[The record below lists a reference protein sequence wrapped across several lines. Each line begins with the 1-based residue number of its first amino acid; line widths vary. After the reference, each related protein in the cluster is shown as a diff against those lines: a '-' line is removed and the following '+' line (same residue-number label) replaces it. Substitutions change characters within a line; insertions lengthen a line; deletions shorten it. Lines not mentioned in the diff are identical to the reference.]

1 MENQAKD
8 RRVNPKVSVIVP
20 VHNTERYL
28 RQCLDSLVRQTLREI
43 EIICI
48 DDGSSDGSLAILMD
62 YAALDSR
69 VRVIE
74 QEGAGAGAARN
85 VGLDVALGEYV
96 IFLDSDDFFEL
107 CMLEEAYVSGVSEG
121 ADVVLFSASAYDQAS
136 GRTYSMPWSLDTSLI
151 PSASCRTEKLYDR
164 IFQIAKPAPWTKLF
178 LRSFVVETGARFQ
191 NLKNTNDLYF
201 VYLCLALSTK
211 ISWVEK
217 ALVTYRRGV
226 SGIQSSKGR
235 YPREFYYALQA
246 LKQGLVERGVFD
258 RVKSSYMEMAR
269 SNVEWNFKDIS
280 IKDLP
285 TDERVEIR
293 EKLGLDDFES
303 LEKAVIWEV
312 PEKEPKISVI
322 IPVYNTSEYLEDCIN
337 SVLGQSLSDIEVIC
351 VNDASTDDS
360 MDILRR
366 FSDCDDR
373 VRVIE
378 NATNLGSYM
387 ARRIGM
393 AEAVGEYY
401 MFLDSDDWIDG
412 TVCEEAYNAAK
423 AEEADIVQYSC
434 VTEYYTEV
442 SEGHKRWRGKYL
454 SPYCEVILG
463 EDILNAAYVEN
474 KYATS
479 LWGKLFSKELC
490 RKACSSAPDISFSV
504 GEDILFFFFLSFF
517 AERYVGVRTDGAIH
531 YCFGRGVSNFS
542 KVNIKKFDAYA
553 FMGTCPEEL
562 RRFLDKQHA
571 FERCRDAY
579 LSVSER
585 LITDV
590 LTMYKERVRDED
602 REAAAKTLIGYW
614 HTSEVFEGGVESVL
628 GVSAREFVESFSPV
642 QEFVRAGTPASVRP
656 SISVII
662 PAYNTG
668 RYIRP
673 CLDSV
678 LRQTLKDLEIVCVN
692 DGSFD
697 DTLDILLEYAELDER
712 ITVVSKKNGGL
723 SSARNAGAEIA
734 QGEYL
739 YYLDSDDILTPEAL
753 AYLYKT
759 ASSNDLDL
767 LYFNALVRYEAAD
780 VEEAH
785 KSNRYYY
792 YEGYSSYAPCSGPA
806 LYVELRKQRAFRS
819 SACLQIIKRSFSLEV
834 GATFREGILHE
845 DNLYTFETI
854 LQAKRAMKASDP
866 LYIRTYRN
874 DSIMT
879 ARPRANNV
887 LGYLACMKGMV
898 AFVEGRSFDRVVE
911 REAFGLIESMQRQI
925 AQLYAKLD
933 SSECNLLDSLS
944 PDERWWL
951 NIALREGEARK
962 HEEAAREKQ
971 KEVAKIRRSRSYRAG
986 RAITFVPRKLR
997 RAYRYCKRNGMRK
1010 TLRKARLSI
1019 LGATR

>member
-1 MENQAKD
+1 M
-8 RRVNPKVSVIVP
+8 NPKVSVVVP
-20 VHNTERYL
+20 VHNTEQYL
-28 RQCLDSLVRQTLREI
+28 RQCLDSLVSQTLREI
-43 EIICI
+43 EIICV
-48 DDGSSDGSLAILMD
+48 DDGSSDGSLAILQD

-69 VRVIE
+69 VCIIE
-74 QEGAGAGAARN
+74 QESVGAGPARN
-85 VGLDVALGEYV
+85 AGLDAALGEY
-96 IFLDSDDFFEL
+96 IAFLDSDDFFEPS
-107 CMLEEAYVSGVSEG
+107 MLEEAYVSGVSEG
-121 ADVVLFSASAYDQAS
+121 ADIVLFSANAYDQAS
-136 GRTYSMPWSLDTSLI
+136 GRTYAMPWSLDTSLI
-151 PSASCRTEKLYDR
+151 PSASCRTEELYDR
-164 IFQIAKPAPWTKLF
+164 IFQITKPAPWTKLF
-178 LRSFVVETGARFQ
+178 LRSFVVETGVRFQ

-211 ISWVEK
+211 VSWVEK

-226 SGIQSSKGR
+226 CSIQTSKGKH
-235 YPREFYYALQA
+235 PKEFYYALRA
-246 LKQGLVERGVFD
+246 LKQGLVERGIFD
-258 RVKSSYMEMAR
+258 QVKSSFMEMAR
-269 SNVEWNFKDIS
+269 FNVEWNFKDIS

-285 TDERVEIR
+285 VGERVEIR
-293 EKLGLDDFES
+293 KKLGLDDSEC
-303 LEKAVIWEV
+303 LEKTVIKKV
-312 PEKEPKISVI
+312 PEKEPKISVV

-351 VNDASTDDS
+351 INDASTDTS

-366 FSDCDDR
+366 FSERDNR
-373 VRVIE
+373 VRIVE

-387 ARRIGM
+387 ARKIGM
-393 AEAVGEYY
+393 AVASGEFY
-401 MFLDSDDWIDG
+401 MFLDSDDWIDS
-412 TVCEEAYNAAK
+412 TVCEEVYRAAK
-423 AEEADIVQYSC
+423 EEKADIVQYSC
-434 VTEYYTEV
+434 TIEYYTEV
-442 SEGHKRWRGKYL
+442 SEGHKRWRNKYL
-454 SPYCEVILG
+454 SPCCEIISGENILS
-463 EDILNAAYVEN
+463 AAYIEN
-474 KYATS
+474 KFASS
-479 LWGKLFSKELC
+479 LCGKLFSKELC
-490 RKACSSAPDISFSV
+490 RKARLAAPDISFSV
-504 GEDILFFFFLSFF
+504 GEDIFFFFFLSFF
-517 AERYVGVRTDGAIH
+517 AERYVGVQTGGAFH
-531 YCFGRGVSNFS
+531 YCFGRGVSNLS
-542 KVNIKKFDAYA
+542 KVNIGKFDAYA

-571 FERCRDAY
+571 FDRCRDAY
-579 LSVSER
+579 LSVSR
-585 LITDV
+585 RMIADV
-590 LTMYKERVRDED
+590 LRMYKDRVRGED
-602 REAAAKTLIGYW
+602 REAAARILIEYW
-614 HTSEVFEGGVESVL
+614 RTSDVFESGVKDVL
-628 GVSAREFVESFSPV
+628 GVSAREFVESFAPI
-642 QEFVRAGTPASVRP
+642 QEFIRLGSSADSASICP
-656 SISVII
+656 SVSVII

-668 RYIRP
+668 RYIRL

-678 LRQTLKDLEIVCVN
+678 MRQTLKSIEIVCVN
-692 DGSFD
+692 DGSYD

-712 ITVVSKKNGGL
+712 ITVISKKNGGL
-723 SSARNAGAEIA
+723 SSARNAGAKIA
-734 QGEYL
+734 RGEYL
-739 YYLDSDDILTPEAL
+739 YYLDSDDVLTPGAL

-767 LYFNALVRYEAAD
+767 LYFNALVRYETAD
-780 VEEAH
+780 VEKSH
-785 KSNRYYY
+785 KTNRYYY
-792 YEGYSSYAPCSGPA
+792 YEDVSFHAPCSGPS

-854 LQAKRAMKASDP
+854 LQAKRAMKVSDP

-971 KEVAKIRRSRSYRAG
+971 KEVAKIRRSRSYRVG
-986 RAITFVPRKLR
+986 RAITFAPRKLR

>member
-1 MENQAKD
+1 M
-8 RRVNPKVSVIVP
+8 NPKVSVVIP

-48 DDGSSDGSLAILMD
+48 DDGSSDGSLAILKD

-69 VRVIE
+69 VHVIE

-85 VGLDVALGEYV
+85 MGLDAALGEYV

-107 CMLEEAYVSGVSEG
+107 SMLEEAYVSGVSEG
-121 ADVVLFSASAYDQAS
+121 ADVVLFSASTYDQAS
-136 GRTYSMPWSLDTSLI
+136 GRTYFMPWSLDTSLI
-151 PSASCRTEKLYDR
+151 PSASCRTEELYDR

-178 LRSFVVETGARFQ
+178 LRSFVVEAGARFQ

-217 ALVTYRRGV
+217 ALITYRRGV
-226 SGIQSSKGR
+226 CSIQTSKGKH
-235 YPREFYYALQA
+235 PKEFYYALQA
-246 LKQGLVERGVFD
+246 LKQGLVERGIFEQ
-258 RVKSSYMEMAR
+258 VKSSYMEMAR

-285 TDERVEIR
+285 ADERVEIR
-293 EKLGLDDFES
+293 KKLGLDDFES
-303 LEKAVIWEV
+303 FENAVVTEV

-351 VNDASTDDS
+351 VNDASTDGS
-360 MDILRR
+360 IDILRR
-366 FSDCDDR
+366 FSDCDNR

-378 NATNLGSYM
+378 NATNLSSYM
-387 ARRIGM
+387 ARKIGM
-393 AEAVGEYY
+393 AEAVGEYC
-401 MFLDSDDWIDG
+401 MFLDSDDWVDS
-412 TVCEEAYNAAK
+412 TVCEEAFNAAK

-442 SEGHKRWRGKYL
+442 SEGHKRWRNRYL
-454 SPYCEVILG
+454 SPCCEVISG
-463 EDILNAAYVEN
+463 EDILNAAYIRN
-474 KYATS
+474 KFATS
-479 LWGKLFSKELC
+479 LCGKLFSKELC
-490 RKACSSAPDISFSV
+490 RKARLAAPDISLSV
-504 GEDILFFFFLSFF
+504 GEDIFFFFFLSFF
-517 AERYVGVRTDGAIH
+517 AERYVGVQTDGAFH
-531 YCFGRGVSNFS
+531 YCFGRGVSNLS
-542 KVNIKKFDAYA
+542 KVNIDKFDAYA
-553 FMGTCPEEL
+553 LMGTCPEEL

-571 FERCRDAY
+571 FDRCRDAY
-579 LSVSER
+579 LSVSKR
-585 LITDV
+585 MITDV
-590 LTMYKERVRDED
+590 LTMYKERVRDGD

-614 HTSEVFEGGVESVL
+614 HTSEVFEGEVESVL
-628 GVSAREFVESFSPV
+628 GVSAREFVGSYSPV
-642 QEFVRAGTPASVRP
+642 REFVRAGTPASVLP

-678 LRQTLKDLEIVCVN
+678 LRQTLKNIEIVCVN

-712 ITVVSKKNGGL
+712 ITVISKKNGGL

-739 YYLDSDDILTPEAL
+739 YYLDSDDVLAPEAL

-767 LYFNALVRYEAAD
+767 LYFNALVRYETAD
-780 VEEAH
+780 VEEAY

-792 YEGYSSYAPCSGPA
+792 YEDYSSYAPCSGPS

-854 LQAKRAMKASDP
+854 LQAKRAMKVSDP
-866 LYIRTYRN
+866 LYIRMYRN

-933 SSECNLLDSLS
+933 PSECNLLGSL
-944 PDERWWL
+944 PPVERWWL

-962 HEEAAREKQ
+962 HEKAAREKQ
-971 KEVAKIRRSRSYRAG
+971 KEIAKIRRSRSYRAG

-1010 TLRKARLSI
+1010 ALRKARLSI
-1019 LGATR
+1019 LGATH